1 MAFSA
6 AGIVL
11 AGGSSRRMGRDK
23 ALLPMPGRE
32 QVTFIAHLTEM
43 LTTLCSEVVL
53 VTRDEEQA
61 VTYTKHLVAQEAS
74 LVRMVSDRVPS
85 AGPLMGLY
93 SGLST
98 LQASHALVMAVDMPF
113 VQKELLAFLLS
124 YPLNDALLMPV
135 VDGVPQVLL
144 AVYPRA
150 ILPLLEACLQCGRR
164 DPRCILESAPVHYL
178 EEAQLRTVDP
188 QLRSFVN
195 VNTPGDLQ
203 GL

>member
-23 ALLPMPGRE
+23 ALLPMPDRE

-74 LVRMVSDRVPS
+74 MVRMVSDRVPS

-98 LQASHALVMAVDMPF
+98 PASVTCTGDGCGYAVCAKRTARLP
-113 VQKELLAFLLS
+113 ALLS
-124 YPLNDALLMPV
+124 S
-135 VDGVPQVLL
+135 G
-144 AVYPRA
+144 
-150 ILPLLEACLQCGRR
+150 
-164 DPRCILESAPVHYL
+164 
-178 EEAQLRTVDP
+178 
-188 QLRSFVN
+188 
-195 VNTPGDLQ
+195 
-203 GL
+203 